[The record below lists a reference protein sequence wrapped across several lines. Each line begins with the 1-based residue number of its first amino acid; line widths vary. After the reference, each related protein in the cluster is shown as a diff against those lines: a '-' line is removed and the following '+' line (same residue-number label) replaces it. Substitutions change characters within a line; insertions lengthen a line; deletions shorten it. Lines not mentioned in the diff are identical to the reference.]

1 MIDLA
6 APKVAVPATVLMI
19 VLAIPQAR
27 MFAPLLV
34 PIVSWVIIKFGLKL
48 SITNADI
55 VSIALM
61 TTLLMVP
68 VPIES
73 SIEIVSKGLVFLF
86 MFSYL
91 RIAVPEY
98 Y

>member
-19 VLAIPQAR
+19 VLSIPQAR
-27 MFAPLLV
+27 MFTPLLV
-34 PIVSWVIIKFGLKL
+34 PIVSWIIIKFGLKL

-55 VSIALM
+55 VSMSLM
-61 TTLLMVP
+61 STLLMVP
-68 VPIES
+68 LPIES
-73 SIEIVSKGLVFLF
+73 SIEIVSKGLAFLF

-91 RIAVPEY
+91 RIAIPEY